1 MQYLRTLV
9 GKNLIEFYND
19 VWGREIVTVN
29 GQEVSKK
36 FSFFGAH
43 HFFTIAE
50 GGKDVRYLL
59 ISKMVNNGSIM
70 VDVFREGIPVALNL
84 PVSYSLQNENTYK
97 KQGLALLKEYKLDQ
111 ALYLLQ
117 KAESADGYDAE
128 IPLYMACIYSIKE
141 DIENGYKCLKRACEK
156 GLPDHSI
163 IDKLDFLAYLRL
175 QPSFEGFKASGFIE
189 YNLNRDVSE
198 TQKAE

>member
-1 MQYLRTLV
+1 MRYLRTLV
-9 GKNLIEFYND
+9 GNNLIEFFND
-19 VWGREIVTVN
+19 VWGREIISVN
-29 GQEVSKK
+29 GQEVSRK

-43 HFFTIAE
+43 HFFSILE
-50 GGKDVRYLL
+50 GGENVRYLL
-59 ISKMVNNGSIM
+59 ISKIVENGTIA
-70 VDVFREGIPVALNL
+70 VDIFREGILIALNL
-84 PVSYSLQNENTYK
+84 PLSYNLLKENTYK
-97 KQGLALLKEYKLDQ
+97 KQGLALLREYKLSEALDQ
-111 ALYLLQ
+111 LQ
-117 KAESADGYDAE
+117 KAESSDGYDAE

-175 QPSFEGFKASGFIE
+175 QPSFGDFKASGFIE
-189 YNLNRDVSE
+189 YDLNRDVSE